1 MQVYL
6 ILYLFLVISHVDM
19 SFGMPQNLLP
29 GPQFAS
35 LIIKVTIFLFF
46 WVLSSLVDKFNWD
59 KMALQIFWLA
69 YLYNCKYI
77 F

>member
-1 MQVYL
+1 
-6 ILYLFLVISHVDM
+6 M

-35 LIIKVTIFLFF
+35 LISKVTNSYFFFFSFKLFGRQIQ
-46 WVLSSLVDKFNWD
+46 LD

-69 YLYNCKYI
+69 YLYNFKYI